1 MSIVERSRAR
11 LINLYDES
19 QYLRRGD
26 SNGQVLIGN
35 MPLCSAWLT
44 ATQNLVHQLVASP
57 ENPYRKKIDRIAEAD
72 HGYAVND
79 AVGELGEVLLNM
91 ARDVD
96 NGLIAGIVSSAQAEV
111 FDDFIEHAT
120 QYLKAN
126 KKQQAGVIAGVV
138 FEDSLRRLCRKHQIP
153 EPGVPLDA
161 LITSL
166 EKAGHLTS
174 VQAKRA
180 RAAAGLRTSATHAQW
195 DEFQPDDVR
204 SVIEYTKELIR
215 TKLDG

>member
-1 MSIVERSRAR
+1 MG
-11 LINLYDES
+11 LYEES
-19 QYLRRGD
+19 QRLRIGGLNR
-26 SNGQVLIGN
+26 QVLMGVA
-35 MPLCSAWLT
+35 PLCSAWLT
-44 ATQNLVHQLVASP
+44 ATQNLVHQLVANP
-57 ENPYRKKIDRIAEAD
+57 ENPYRRKIDRLAEAD
-72 HGYAVND
+72 HGYAVHD
-79 AVGELGEVLLNM
+79 AVGEAGEVLLNL

-96 NGLIAGIVSSAQAEV
+96 SGLISGIVSSAQAEV

-180 RAAAGLRTSATHAQW
+180 RAATGLRTSATHAQW
-195 DEFQPDDVR
+195 DEFLPDDVR

>member
-1 MSIVERSRAR
+1 MSIVERSRER
-11 LINLYDES
+11 LLVLYGES
-19 QYLRRGD
+19 HRLRIGD
-26 SNGQVLIGN
+26 SNGQALIGSV
-35 MPLCSAWLT
+35 PLCSAWLT
-44 ATQNLVHQLVASP
+44 ATQNLVHQLVANP
-57 ENPYRKKIDRIAEAD
+57 GNPYRKKIDRIAEAD

-79 AVGELGEVLLNM
+79 AVAEAGEVLLNL

-96 NGLIAGIVSSAQAEV
+96 SGLIAGIVTSAQAEV
-111 FDDFIEHAT
+111 FDDFIDHAA
-120 QYLKAN
+120 QYLKAG

-138 FEDSLRRLCRKHQIP
+138 FEDSLRRLCRKHQIS
-153 EPGVPLDA
+153 ERGVPLDA

-166 EKAGHLTS
+166 EKAGHFTS

-195 DEFQPDDVR
+195 DDFQPDDVR

-215 TKLDG
+215 SKLDD

>member
-1 MSIVERSRAR
+1 MG
-11 LINLYDES
+11 LYKES
-19 QYLRRGD
+19 HHLRIGGA
-26 SNGQVLIGN
+26 NGQVLVGTI
-35 MPLCSAWLT
+35 PSCSAWLT
-44 ATQNLVHQLVASP
+44 ATQNLVHQLVANP
-57 ENPYRKKIDRIAEAD
+57 ENPYRKKIDRIAETD

-79 AVGELGEVLLNM
+79 AIGEAGEVLLNL

-96 NGLIAGIVSSAQAEV
+96 NGLIVGIVTSAQAEV
-111 FDDFIEHAT
+111 FDDFIEHAV
-120 QYLKAN
+120 QYLKAG

-204 SVIEYTKELIR
+204 AVIEYTKELIR